1 MAADS
6 NTQLDIIEWIEKIV
20 DSCENG
26 HHFSNTREL
35 VYLFEKALELE
46 GMSFEVRQ
54 FLTNRLLD
62 KIYNKESNFI
72 QK

>member
-6 NTQLDIIEWIEKIV
+6 NHQLDIIEWIEKIV

-35 VYLFEKALELE
+35 IYLFEKALELD
-46 GMSFEVRQ
+46 GMGDEVRE
-54 FLTNRLLD
+54 FVTNRLLQRID
-62 KIYNKESNFI
+62 NREIEKLK
-72 QK
+72 

>member
-35 VYLFEKALELE
+35 IYLFEKGLESE
-46 GMSFEVRQ
+46 GTTYEVRY
-54 FLTNRLLD
+54 FLTSRLLD
-62 KIYNKESNFI
+62 RVYNKE
-72 QK
+72 KEKLK

>member
-20 DSCENG
+20 DSCESH

>member
-20 DSCENG
+20 DSCENR

-35 VYLFEKALELE
+35 IYLFQKALELD
-46 GMSFEVRQ
+46 GMSHEVRQ
-54 FLTNRLLD
+54 FITNRLSERL
-62 KIYNKESNFI
+62 NKREVENL
-72 QK
+72 K

>member
-6 NTQLDIIEWIEKIV
+6 NNQLDIIEWIEKIV

-35 VYLFEKALELE
+35 IYLFEKALELD
-46 GMSFEVRQ
+46 GMSDEVRE
-54 FLTNRLLD
+54 FVTNRLSERLNNREID
-62 KIYNKESNFI
+62 KLK
-72 QK
+72 